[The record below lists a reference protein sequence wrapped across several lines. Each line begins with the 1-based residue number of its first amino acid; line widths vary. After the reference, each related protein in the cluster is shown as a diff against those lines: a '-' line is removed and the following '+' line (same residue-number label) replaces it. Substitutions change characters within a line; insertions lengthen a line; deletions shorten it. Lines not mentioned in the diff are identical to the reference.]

1 MLGVLADTRVVRRRL
16 RWSVQPDLCDQLH
29 LPRWIYTIFIPSK
42 ISSSGNP
49 HIFDNDHEEM
59 ERRVGANRLTMMVMI
74 TRTMMIVT
82 PKVTKLWTKQ
92 MTVVTFSIRWGR
104 DVWVSPQDTPAS
116 PALAPPLR
124 SSIFRCLNSWRCKHF
139 LRYFLHRCK
148 LAVSQ
153 LM

>member
-1 MLGVLADTRVVRRRL
+1 MLGVLADTRIVRRRL
-16 RWSVQPDLCDQLH
+16 RCSVQPDLCDQLH

-92 MTVVTFSIRWGR
+92 MPVVSLSIRWGR
-104 DVWVSPQDTPAS
+104 DVWVSPQGTPAS

-124 SSIFRCLNSWRCKHF
+124 SSIFRCLISWRCKHF
-139 LRYFLHRCK
+139 PPSVLSSSLE
-148 LAVSQ
+148 
-153 LM
+153 